1 MRIIFI
7 FAIFGIFI
15 FGIFLGF
22 LSPVASA
29 LTQAE
34 FTKLLQEV
42 HPFFQ
47 QQKLNLEI
55 QKKNQKSYLGATDW
69 LLGLNAN
76 RSSAN
81 LGDSIDLQN
90 IELKSVNQTILGS
103 SISRKFFSTGGDFN
117 LGYQTTKTESERR
130 EQINSSFTKQ
140 GFTASYRQPLLKNL
154 GGTIAKTAYDL
165 AGYSVKIAK
174 LQSEEAKENFL
185 LQQLFL
191 FLDWAL
197 FEEEYKITNNRLL
210 LLKNELKVTKRKYK
224 ASFLAKV
231 DLISQQAAVSNLELA
246 LLSQKSELADVRE
259 QLAALFQDKSF
270 LDSKIP
276 EINFYHLDFSIEK
289 NLENYL
295 KENSRI
301 LKMIDY
307 QRQQNQ
313 RQQKTYQ
320 NQKKIQLDLAL
331 SASQFDEK
339 TDTNSGTSS
348 NYEVGLQF
356 SLPLGNSQAKNQLA
370 SSLLELQQINYSYD
384 SELRTLLAGL
394 KGLETRLNILTET
407 LALNT
412 NQISLATQ
420 RTKEETRRYRQGH
433 GSSSLV
439 LQAQDDEQSAKIS
452 YAQIAAS
459 YHKIALQYKALLDKL
474 LPTL

>member
-1 MRIIFI
+1 
-7 FAIFGIFI
+7 
-15 FGIFLGF
+15 
-22 LSPVASA
+22 
-29 LTQAE
+29 
-34 FTKLLQEV
+34 
-42 HPFFQ
+42 
-47 QQKLNLEI
+47 
-55 QKKNQKSYLGATDW
+55 
-69 LLGLNAN
+69 
-76 RSSAN
+76 
-81 LGDSIDLQN
+81 
-90 IELKSVNQTILGS
+90 
-103 SISRKFFSTGGDFN
+103 
-117 LGYQTTKTESERR
+117 
-130 EQINSSFTKQ
+130 
-140 GFTASYRQPLLKNL
+140 
-154 GGTIAKTAYDL
+154 
-165 AGYSVKIAK
+165 
-174 LQSEEAKENFL
+174 
-185 LQQLFL
+185 
-191 FLDWAL
+191 
-197 FEEEYKITNNRLL
+197 
-210 LLKNELKVTKRKYK
+210 
-224 ASFLAKV
+224 
-231 DLISQQAAVSNLELA
+231 
-246 LLSQKSELADVRE
+246 
-259 QLAALFQDKSF
+259 
-270 LDSKIP
+270 
-276 EINFYHLDFSIEK
+276 
-289 NLENYL
+289 
-295 KENSRI
+295 
-301 LKMIDY
+301 MIDY

-339 TDTNSGTSS
+339 TDTNSGASS